1 MKRVYISQ
9 YSDKSLIEYLSAS
22 GYLPQLIPPGG
33 RTYAAVDAHPDLYLC
48 KMGVTRH
55 ARIFQG
61 DPQELGAAYPDNIRF
76 NAVCLDN
83 YLIHHIKH
91 TSPAL
96 LREAQETGLALIH
109 VRQGYTKCS
118 CVVVDGHSLITF
130 DEGICRTL
138 RSYPDIDV
146 LKIRPGFVRL
156 NGLAYGSP
164 PTRILRQY
172 VSLSRIAG
180 CAFNTFRI
188 IRSPTS
194 AVFLPTSDHH
204 AAFSYSCARKRRK
217 DGRSANAGSG
227 SVSES

>member
-9 YSDKSLIEYLSAS
+9 YSNKILIEYLSAS
-22 GYLPQLIPPGG
+22 GYSPRLIPPGG

-118 CVVVDGHSLITF
+118 CVVVDGHSLITS

-156 NGLAYGSP
+156 NGLAYGFLGGASGRVGHEVIFNGDLSAHP
-164 PTRILRQY
+164 DFEAIRQFIQNRGLRIQY
-172 VSLSRIAG
+172 FPDYPLTDI
-180 CAFNTFRI
+180 
-188 IRSPTS
+188 
-194 AVFLPTSDHH
+194 
-204 AAFSYSCARKRRK
+204 
-217 DGRSANAGSG
+217 GSILADF
-227 SVSES
+227 